1 MVHFDRAVRTLGGGV
16 EYLND
21 PYYYCGKLGGYSPR
35 PYEVMSCKYRQ
46 MDDTKYRV
54 AQDRGS
60 EKIPGKVY
68 RWDCCVISEKC
79 RECEDYHNPSEGE
92 DPHKCPF
99 GLKERRGG

>member
-1 MVHFDRAVRTLGGGV
+1 MHFDRAVRTLGGGV

-21 PYYYCGKLGGYSPR
+21 PYYYCGKLVGGTQ

-68 RWDCCVISEKC
+68 Q
-79 RECEDYHNPSEGE
+79 
-92 DPHKCPF
+92 F
-99 GLKERRGG
+99 GALRHL